1 MESAQQQYFAAY
13 IMPNLPYIL
22 LIVTGLIFCAL
33 VVFIAIIIKLAKLNK
48 RYQKMMTGV
57 TGENLEQLLHSQ
69 ISEVRNAVE
78 QVKQLSERCQQ
89 LDETSRTAIQ
99 KVGVVR
105 FNAFND
111 TGSDLSF
118 AIALLDGNNN
128 GVVIT
133 SLFGRNESRV
143 YAKPIQNGQSTYL
156 LTTEEKEALNKTN

>member
-1 MESAQQQYFAAY
+1 MESAQQQFFSAY

-22 LIVTGLIFCAL
+22 LIMTVLILCAL
-33 VVFIAIIIKLAKLNK
+33 MVFIAIIIKLGKLNK
-48 RYQKMMTGV
+48 RHQKMMTGV